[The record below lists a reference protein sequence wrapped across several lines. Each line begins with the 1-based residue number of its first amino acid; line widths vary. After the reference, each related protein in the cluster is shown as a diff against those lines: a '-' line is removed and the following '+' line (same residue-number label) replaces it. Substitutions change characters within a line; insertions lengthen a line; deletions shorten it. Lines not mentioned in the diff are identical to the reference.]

1 MAAAEQEVAALQSGH
16 GTARGEV
23 NRLQGRTE
31 IEHRHSG
38 SHVRSYFSTRASF
51 HSNFAAR
58 LLV

>member
-31 IEHRHSG
+31 IEHRRSG
-38 SHVRSYFSTRASF
+38 WFCIARAQCVDVCAPKLQ
-51 HSNFAAR
+51 NAWP
-58 LLV
+58 